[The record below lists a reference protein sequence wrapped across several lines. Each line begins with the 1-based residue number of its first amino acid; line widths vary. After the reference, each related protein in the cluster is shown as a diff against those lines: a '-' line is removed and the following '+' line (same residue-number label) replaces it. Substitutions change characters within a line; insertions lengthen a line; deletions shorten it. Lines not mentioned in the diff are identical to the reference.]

1 MQMSGLLEKS
11 GLRYSFNDPRIWM
24 SENSENVLAVSER
37 ADNGKRAE
45 HGELGGN
52 WL

>member
-1 MQMSGLLEKS
+1 
-11 GLRYSFNDPRIWM
+11 M

-37 ADNGKRAE
+37 ADKGKRAE
-45 HGELGGN
+45 RGELGGN